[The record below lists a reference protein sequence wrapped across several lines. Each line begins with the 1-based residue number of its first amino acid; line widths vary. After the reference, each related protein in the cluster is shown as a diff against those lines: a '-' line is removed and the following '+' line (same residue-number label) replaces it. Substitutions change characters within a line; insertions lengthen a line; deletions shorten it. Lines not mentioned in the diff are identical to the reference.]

1 MIYYIYRKQMYKSL
15 LPLNEEC
22 IFENVSLV
30 VVKMKSG
37 TIKVVNIKFLQN
49 TLWLD
54 KFLLFC
60 FFFN

>member
-1 MIYYIYRKQMYKSL
+1 MYKSL

-37 TIKVVNIKFLQN
+37 TMKVVNIKFPQIKYQIIINSENAKLCIKVED
-49 TLWLD
+49 T
-54 KFLLFC
+54 
-60 FFFN
+60 